1 MNNNRC
7 TCCNEIIP
15 EGMQICKK
23 CENNISTKTY
33 ANNETVKKF
42 DITIKLRGDNV
53 YDLYIDKNHIS
64 SRGSCEHI
72 LDEVRNELK
81 KSLYDN

>member
-7 TCCNEIIP
+7 ICCNEIIP
-15 EGMQICKK
+15 EGIQVCKK
-23 CENNISTKTY
+23 CEQNIKTY

-53 YDLYIDKNHIS
+53 YDLYINKNWIA
-64 SRGSCEHI
+64 SRGHCENI
-72 LDEVRNELK
+72 LDEVRNELR
-81 KSLYDN
+81 KSLYEN